1 MFFCRPHT
9 KSPSSGERRVACE
22 KRLKSS
28 QSEVA
33 ESLLSTKKHS
43 VCYFDSRALIFIHN
57 NLFLSFF
64 FELYHLYSYVNTKII
79 I

>member
-33 ESLLSTKKHS
+33 ESLLSTKKSTVS
-43 VCYFDSRALIFIHN
+43 VISTAVL
-57 NLFLSFF
+57 
-64 FELYHLYSYVNTKII
+64 
-79 I
+79 